1 MTSHLLYLSAAAC
14 ALRRYMMLTYVE
26 IFCCVEVTA
35 TEMKTKE
42 AWQRLQTNEIQWIVI
57 ESGGVS
63 V

>member
-1 MTSHLLYLSAAAC
+1 
-14 ALRRYMMLTYVE
+14 MMLTYVE

-42 AWQRLQTNEIQWIVI
+42 AWRRLQMNEIQWIVI